1 MVTGDD
7 GDRDDD
13 VDDDEPLVQDKGQD
27 MWTQGVP
34 NMPEQNYSSVHMNA
48 TDFFRRIHGAPEGA
62 PAMAC
67 IDHFY
72 VMCPRLHYSVVCVCV
87 CGQGS
92 TTTTMAG

>member
-1 MVTGDD
+1 MLERERERMILTLMNQSIG
-7 GDRDDD
+7 
-13 VDDDEPLVQDKGQD
+13 QDKGQD

-48 TDFFRRIHGAPEGA
+48 TDFFRRIHGAPDGA

-67 IDHFY
+67 
-72 VMCPRLHYSVVCVCV
+72 VEPVVEPAPLQRCECVCV
-87 CGQGS
+87 CGVLWQGS